1 VAARRTFTFRRSV
14 SPRRRPARNRP
25 RPPSSTPA
33 AWVTARARNALRR
46 PLFIGTVGVVAC
58 LASLIALIV
67 VPQQA
72 RRATPVVRPGAARPD
87 TESTMR
93 SLAVAERQVAA
104 ADSAIATARAQLQ
117 QLIAATAAAVAADTT
132 ANGDTLSA
140 DLRARRDSLTNDVET
155 LDRLLGR
162 AENAPLLASYRGLAQ
177 AAPMQG
183 DPRVKQLLD
192 SLVEIERERES
203 YNAVGGVDPVF
214 VALTAR
220 ANELGRSIQ
229 GLAEAR
235 RVAEKK
241 ELVLLAPPPPVV
253 PAAIA
258 SRPLPDTMAR
268 IHARDTARVV
278 AAEVANR
285 LARERAELQR
295 LDIQEEQAQARLNNG
310 ASISAILAAALVIGA
325 MLGFGFVLLQ
335 EVRNPRV
342 SDGHEIER
350 ATGVRVLGEIRRLP
364 PSPERGRR
372 STDRTAPSYIDPGG
386 DGHQL
391 VYQTV
396 ATAGSNVV
404 MLTVTGDSPAV
415 SAAVAINFA
424 AIAADE
430 ARGTLLVDTDGATST
445 VSRALRLRPGAGL
458 GGVVAGTIEWPDA
471 IRTTRVGRD
480 RSIEV
485 VPSGAG
491 EAPLADVTALFER
504 EIGRLSRRYD
514 AIVLVSSVEQV
525 VMGLPTVLTIPDVIY
540 VARAGLTPIADVK
553 KTVEEIQRSGAQLRG
568 IVLWNAPDPVFAEA
582 RVADKGEVAIASE
595 VEATT
600 GA

>member
-1 VAARRTFTFRRSV
+1 M
-14 SPRRRPARNRP
+14 
-25 RPPSSTPA
+25 
-33 AWVTARARNALRR
+33 
-46 PLFIGTVGVVAC
+46 FIATVGVVAF
-58 LASLIALIV
+58 LGSVIALIV

-72 RRATPVVRPGAARPD
+72 RQAATMVRPGAARPD
-87 TESTMR
+87 TESTTR
-93 SLAVAERQVAA
+93 NLAEAERQVAA
-104 ADSAIATARAQLQ
+104 ADSAIAATRVQLQ

-132 ANGDTLSA
+132 ANGDTLTA
-140 DLRARRDSLTNDVET
+140 DLRTRRDSLTSDVET
-155 LDRLLGR
+155 LDRLLSR

-183 DPRVKQLLD
+183 DARVKQLLD

-229 GLAEAR
+229 GLAEVR
-235 RVAEKK
+235 RTAMKK
-241 ELVLLAPPPPVV
+241 ELTQIAPPPPTT

-258 SRPLPDTMAR
+258 SRPLPDTMAKIR
-268 IHARDTARVV
+268 ARDTARVV

-285 LARERAELQR
+285 LSRERAELQR
-295 LDIQEEQAQARLNNG
+295 LDAREEAAQALLNNG
-310 ASISAILAAALVIGA
+310 ASIPAILAAALVFGA
-325 MLGFGFVLLQ
+325 MLGFGLVLLQ

-364 PSPERGRR
+364 RSPERGRR
-372 STDRTAPSYIDPGG
+372 ASDRAAPAYIDPGG

-404 MLTVTGDSPAV
+404 MLTVTGDSPA
-415 SAAVAINFA
+415 AAAVVAINFA

-430 ARGTLLVDTDGATST
+430 ARGTLLVDTDGASSA
-445 VSRALRLRPGAGL
+445 VSRALRQRSSAGL
-458 GGVVAGTIEWPDA
+458 GGVLAGRIEWPAA

-480 RSIEV
+480 RVIEV
-485 VPSGAG
+485 VPSGEG
-491 EAPLADVTALFER
+491 EAPLAEITALFER
-504 EIGRLSRRYD
+504 DIERLSRRYD
-514 AIVLVSSVEQV
+514 AIVLVSSVNQV

-540 VARAGLTPIADVK
+540 VARAGHTPIADVK
-553 KTVEEIQRSGAQLRG
+553 RTVEEIQRSGAQLRG
-568 IVLWNAPDPVFAEA
+568 IVVWNAPTPIFSEVRAAE
-582 RVADKGEVAIASE
+582 KGEVAIASE
-595 VEATT
+595 VEVTT

>member
-1 VAARRTFTFRRSV
+1 M
-14 SPRRRPARNRP
+14 
-25 RPPSSTPA
+25 
-33 AWVTARARNALRR
+33 
-46 PLFIGTVGVVAC
+46 FIGTVGVVTF
-58 LASLIALIV
+58 LASLIALVV

-72 RRATPVVRPGAARPD
+72 RKAASVVRPGAARPD
-87 TESTMR
+87 TEPTTR
-93 SLAVAERQVAA
+93 ALAEAERQVTA
-104 ADSAIATARAQLQ
+104 ADSAIAATRAQLQ

-132 ANGDTLSA
+132 ADGDTLSA
-140 DLRARRDSLTNDVET
+140 ELRTKRDSLNSDVET

-177 AAPMQG
+177 ATPMQG

-235 RVAEKK
+235 RTAVKQ
-241 ELVLLAPPPPVV
+241 ELALLAPPPPTV

-258 SRPLPDTMAR
+258 SRPLPDTMAKIR
-268 IHARDTARVV
+268 ARDTARVV

-285 LARERAELQR
+285 LSRERAELQR
-295 LDIQEEQAQARLNNG
+295 LDAREEQAQALLNNG
-310 ASISAILAAALVIGA
+310 ASIPAILAAALVFGA
-325 MLGFGFVLLQ
+325 MLGFGIVLFQ

-372 STDRTAPSYIDPGG
+372 STDRTSPSYIDPGG

-391 VYQTV
+391 VYSTV

-415 SAAVAINFA
+415 AAAVAINFA

-430 ARGTLLVDTDGATST
+430 ARGTLLVDTDGSSSA
-445 VSRALRLRPGAGL
+445 VSRALRLRSSAGL
-458 GGVVAGTIEWPDA
+458 GGVVAGRAEWPNV

-480 RSIEV
+480 RAIEV
-485 VPSGAG
+485 VPSGDG
-491 EAPLADVTALFER
+491 EAPLADINSLLQR
-504 EIGRLSRRYD
+504 EIDRLTRRYD
-514 AIVLVSSVEQV
+514 AIVLVSSVDQV
-525 VMGLPTVLTIPDVIY
+525 VMGLPMVLTIPDVIY
-540 VARAGLTPIADVK
+540 VARAGHTPIADVK

-568 IVLWNAPDPVFAEA
+568 IVLWNAPDPVFGEA
-582 RVADKGEVAIASE
+582 QASEKGEVAIAAE

>member
-1 VAARRTFTFRRSV
+1 M
-14 SPRRRPARNRP
+14 
-25 RPPSSTPA
+25 
-33 AWVTARARNALRR
+33 
-46 PLFIGTVGVVAC
+46 FITIVGVVAF
-58 LASLIALIV
+58 LASLIALVV

-72 RRATPVVRPGAARPD
+72 RKAASMIRPVAARPD
-87 TESTMR
+87 TESTTR
-93 SLAVAERQVAA
+93 ALAEAERQVAA
-104 ADSAIATARAQLQ
+104 ADSAIVSTRVQLQ

-132 ANGDTLSA
+132 ADGDALSA
-140 DLRARRDSLTNDVET
+140 QLRTKRDSLNSDVET
-155 LDRLLGR
+155 LDRLLSR

-183 DPRVKQLLD
+183 DARVKQLLD

-235 RVAEKK
+235 RATIKR
-241 ELVLLAPPPPVV
+241 ELALLAPPAPAV

-258 SRPLPDTMAR
+258 SRPLPDTMAKIR
-268 IHARDTARVV
+268 ARDTARVV
-278 AAEVANR
+278 AAEVAAR
-285 LARERAELQR
+285 LSRERAELVKFDASEE
-295 LDIQEEQAQARLNNG
+295 LVQETLNS
-310 ASISAILAAALVIGA
+310 ASTPAILAAALVFGA
-325 MLGFGFVLLQ
+325 MLGFGLVLLQ

-372 STDRTAPSYIDPGG
+372 SSDRAAPSYIDPGS

-404 MLTVTGDSPAV
+404 MLTVTGDDPAL
-415 SAAVAINFA
+415 AAVVAINFA

-430 ARGTLLVDTDGATST
+430 ARGTLLVDTDGLTSS
-445 VSRALRLRPGAGL
+445 VERALRLEPSVGLVGVLAGRS
-458 GGVVAGTIEWPDA
+458 EWSQA

-480 RSIEV
+480 RAIEV
-485 VPSGAG
+485 MPSGTG
-491 EAPLADVTALFER
+491 ETRLTDIITLFRR
-504 EIGRLSRRYD
+504 EISRLSHRYD
-514 AIVLVSSVEQV
+514 AIVLVSSVNQV
-525 VMGLPTVLTIPDVIY
+525 VMGLPMVLTIPDVIY
-540 VARAGLTPIADVK
+540 VARAGHTPIADVK

-568 IVLWNAPDPVFAEA
+568 IVLWNAPAPNFTEVRKADAGPPTITEEMEA
-582 RVADKGEVAIASE
+582 ASG
-595 VEATT
+595 V
-600 GA
+600 